1 MHPVGGHRSVED
13 VIVAED
19 FTFAASSVVGNDVT
33 GLGFPTCDAMDVF
46 AGQSGPSIPET
57 GQASAG
63 MSRVAGQA
71 RRRST
76 ERAEEITKI
85 MEPDVPIEPVD
96 KSQTR
101 DRLVATTASPRP
113 GRGRAVDGGMWEP
126 NSFLGS

>member
-1 MHPVGGHRSVED
+1 MNARKLGALCALLAATPNLSGRESSRSQDYQFEKQVKRAQECRELQDKLVGD
-13 VIVAED
+13 QPL
-19 FTFAASSVVGNDVT
+19 T
-33 GLGFPTCDAMDVF
+33 P
-46 AGQSGPSIPET
+46 
-57 GQASAG
+57 
-63 MSRVAGQA
+63 
-71 RRRST
+71 

-85 MEPDVPIEPVD
+85 MEPNVPIEPVD